1 MGVEGDGEKG
11 RRRGSNREV
20 GGRNRRATTLDT
32 EEAVHKAGQRQH
44 LHKSVAGVAE
54 GSGLMVG
61 ASVAEYFC
69 FPLLF

>member
-1 MGVEGDGEKG
+1 MLKGTERKGEEGEAIG
-11 RRRGSNREV
+11 RW